1 MTKQIEQLD
10 TDRLI
15 DPTRRKL
22 LLGSAGAVGLAG
34 FLGGGIWSV
43 SAEALAEDLPPNKL
57 LGFQGIAASTADEVT
72 IAPGYR
78 AEVLISWGSRWWM
91 AHRPSIRRAT
101 TAPPIRKNSSATITT
116 A

>member
-10 TDRLI
+10 ADRLI

-43 SAEALAEDLPPNKL
+43 SAEALAEICRLTNCWAFRASPPLPP
-57 LGFQGIAASTADEVT
+57 T
-72 IAPGYR
+72 R
-78 AEVLISWGSRWWM
+78 
-91 AHRPSIRRAT
+91 
-101 TAPPIRKNSSATITT
+101 
-116 A
+116 